1 MSTRIATDEV
11 LFHLPSIQVGV
22 FLLAHLSLISD
33 HLCGRYLPAPV
44 SNVSFISRQ
53 INLEAS
59 VSLMKHETD
68 GAPIRLQRG
77 GISPIGKKKSHRK
90 CRGFGR
96 WVELHTGV
104 KGMLSESMFRA
115 WIFIGSFHLKKEK
128 CKTSILNINRFSWKP
143 VRRESQSIVCGRWWP
158 LFMLSEINQIYAK

>member
-1 MSTRIATDEV
+1 M
-11 LFHLPSIQVGV
+11 F

-44 SNVSFISRQ
+44 SHVSFISRQ

-77 GISPIGKKKSHRK
+77 GISPIGEKKATENVVALV
-90 CRGFGR
+90 
-96 WVELHTGV
+96 VEL
-104 KGMLSESMFRA
+104 SCIPA
-115 WIFIGSFHLKKEK
+115 
-128 CKTSILNINRFSWKP
+128 
-143 VRRESQSIVCGRWWP
+143 
-158 LFMLSEINQIYAK
+158 